1 MHVLTMKN
9 QLGIEKIISGGQ
21 TGVDRGAL
29 DAAIACNIPHG
40 GACPKGRLAED
51 GPIADCY
58 QLTEL
63 DSRDYAVR
71 TERNVLDSDGTLIL
85 FRQTLT
91 GGTLLT
97 YRLARQW
104 DKPLLRVRLERPID
118 YASIA
123 QWIMEHKLRILN
135 IAGPRGSSEPG
146 LQQLTERIVA
156 TLLKHPG
163 HLPLD

>member
-1 MHVLTMKN
+1 MRVQIMKN

-85 FRQTLT
+85 FRHDLT

-97 YRLARQW
+97 YRLAKQW
-104 DKPLLRVRLERPID
+104 KKPLMRVRLERPID

-123 QWIMEHKLRILN
+123 AWISRHQLRILN

-146 LQQLTERIVA
+146 LQQLTEQIIT
-156 TLLKHPG
+156 TLLRHPG
-163 HLPLD
+163 QLPLD